1 MKNCTCKGSNRKVAI
16 KNYKL
21 NVTAKNKTL
30 TNQKLKTIKM
40 VKTEQATN
48 TTHKPENTY
57 LKFLTLLTLLTQ
69 SVKKIVNLIVS
80 SKFIKE
86 EI

>member
-1 MKNCTCKGSNRKVAI
+1 
-16 KNYKL
+16 
-21 NVTAKNKTL
+21 
-30 TNQKLKTIKM
+30 M